1 MKEKLVEIE
10 KQIDSLLEELSIWK
24 LSFQDIYSTLLLMT
38 EKIDYDGDKDTAMDY
53 LSRISLIYPTI
64 KKLAQDIEIESTT
77 TSILKTGNKQFL
89 EDISFLI
96 AYAHFSLLMPQIHRN
111 VLSVNQVSE
120 FCFELDFANDNIKNS
135 ELIDKLY
142 STISL
147 QISFS
152 SKEIDNIKLHTDKKA
167 KERENNFDGYDFQLI
182 NKLFEHH
189 KKFFINIQVLPDDII
204 ESKLGF
210 NHNDFILFSSALKA
224 YSDYFI
230 ILARSYKEQINE
242 EQYSPEEN
250 DKLMSEYMEWSVC
263 CLKYQALGWF
273 LGTSGLKKDK
283 FDVILSYF
291 IDIYSN
297 KTGIQLIENS
307 SCGDGY
313 LPPITLIEKS
323 IIFSPHALRYL
334 VNFNNILY
342 SINQK
347 NKKLFNDEISQH
359 LEPTLINQLEYLFSE
374 FNDLEIRKNVTYT
387 KSEIDMLLLSKK
399 ENICITI
406 QVKTTIAPDSTRSVA
421 RVQDRTLE
429 AFKQINIFESLS
441 NQEKKDIVNREY
453 DINIDDIKFINLIV
467 VRSCA
472 GSDQAWEINDKYKI
486 INYSLISKVLCDKL
500 KNKDFEFSNFEDEIS
515 TKQKELIDTSNWR
528 IEYETLKIDKY
539 EIKFPNIFFDDNKII
554 PHNLST
560 FKCFPKLESAVFN

>member
-1 MKEKLVEIE
+1 MKENLVEIE
-10 KQIDSLLEELSIWK
+10 KQIDTLLEELSIWK

-38 EKIDYDGDKDTAMDY
+38 EKIDYNGDKDTAMDY

-77 TSILKTGNKQFL
+77 TSILKTGNKKFL
-89 EDISFLI
+89 DDINFLI

-120 FCFELDFANDNIKNS
+120 FCFELDFANENIKNS

-152 SKEIDNIKLHTDKKA
+152 SKELDNIKLHTDKKA
-167 KERENNFDGYDFQLI
+167 KEREYNFNGSDFQLI

-189 KKFFINIQVLPDDII
+189 KKFFMNIQVLPDEII

-210 NHNDFILFSSALKA
+210 NHSDFILFSSALKA

-273 LGTSGLKKDK
+273 LGTSGLNKDK

-297 KTGIQLIENS
+297 ETGIQLIENS
-307 SCGDGY
+307 SCGEGY

-441 NQEKKDIVNREY
+441 HQEKKDIVNKEY
-453 DINIDDIKFINLIV
+453 DIDIDDIKFINLIV

-486 INYSLISKVLCDKL
+486 LNYSLISKVLCDKL

-515 TKQKELIDTSNWR
+515 TKQKELIATSNWR

-554 PHNLST
+554 PHNLPT

>member
-1 MKEKLVEIE
+1 MKENLVEIE
-10 KQIDSLLEELSIWK
+10 KQIDSLLEDLSIWK
-24 LSFQDIYSTLLLMT
+24 LSFQDIYSTLLLVT

-77 TSILKTGNKQFL
+77 TSILKTGNNQFL
-89 EDISFLI
+89 EDINFLI

-120 FCFELDFANDNIKNS
+120 FCFELDFANDNIKKS

-152 SKEIDNIKLHTDKKA
+152 SKELDNIKLHTDKKV

-297 KTGIQLIENS
+297 KTGIQSIENS
-307 SCGDGY
+307 SCGEGY

-334 VNFNNILY
+334 VSFNNILY

-406 QVKTTIAPDSTRSVA
+406 QVKSTIAPDSTRSVA

-472 GSDQAWEINDKYKI
+472 GSDQAWEINNKYKI

-554 PHNLST
+554 PHNLAK

>member
-1 MKEKLVEIE
+1 MKENLIEIE
-10 KQIDSLLEELSIWK
+10 NQIDKLLEDLSIWK

-53 LSRISLIYPTI
+53 LSRISLIYPII
-64 KKLAQDIEIESTT
+64 KKLAQNIEIESTT

-89 EDISFLI
+89 EDINFLI

-120 FCFELDFANDNIKNS
+120 FCFELDFANDDIKNS

-147 QISFS
+147 QVSFS
-152 SKEIDNIKLHTDKKA
+152 SKELESIKLHTSKKA
-167 KERENNFDGYDFQLI
+167 SKREYNLNGLDFQFI
-182 NKLFEHH
+182 NKLFQHH
-189 KKFFINIQVLPDDII
+189 KNFFINIQVLPDEII

-224 YSDYFI
+224 FSDYFI
-230 ILARSYKEQINE
+230 VLARSYKEQINE
-242 EQYSPEEN
+242 EKYSSEEN

-273 LGTSGLKKDK
+273 LGSTGLNKDK
-283 FDVILSYF
+283 FDIILSYF
-291 IDIYSN
+291 IEIYSN
-297 KTGIQLIENS
+297 DTGIQFQENS
-307 SCGDGY
+307 SCGEGY
-313 LPPITLIEKS
+313 LPPITLIQKS

-342 SINQK
+342 SINHK
-347 NKKLFNDEISQH
+347 NKKLFDEEISQH
-359 LEPTLINQLEYLFSE
+359 LEPTLINQLEYLFSK
-374 FNDLEIRKNVTYT
+374 FKDLEVRKNVNYGI
-387 KSEIDMLLLSKK
+387 SEIDMLLLSKK

-406 QVKTTIAPDSTRSVA
+406 QIKTTIAPDSTRSVT

-441 NQEKKDIVNREY
+441 HQEKADILKREY
-453 DINIDDIKFINLIV
+453 DIDIDDIKFINLIV

-472 GSDQAWEINDKYKI
+472 GSDKAWEINDKYKI
-486 INYSLISKVLCDKL
+486 INYSLISKILCEKL
-500 KNKDFEFSNFEDEIS
+500 KNNDSEFSNFENEILL
-515 TKQKELIDTSNWR
+515 KQRELIVLSNWR

-539 EIKFPNIFFDDNKII
+539 EIKFPNIYFDDNKII
-554 PHNLST
+554 PYNLST
-560 FKCFPKLESAVFN
+560 FECFPKLESAIFN

>member
-1 MKEKLVEIE
+1 MKENLVEIE
-10 KQIDSLLEELSIWK
+10 KQIDTILEELSIWK

-38 EKIDYDGDKDTAMDY
+38 EKIDYDGNKDTAMDY

-89 EDISFLI
+89 EDINFLI

-152 SKEIDNIKLHTDKKA
+152 SKELDNIKLHTNRKA
-167 KERENNFDGYDFQLI
+167 KERDYNLNYFDFKLV

-189 KKFFINIQVLPDDII
+189 KKFYFNIQVLPDEII

-224 YSDYFI
+224 FSDYFI
-230 ILARSYKEQINE
+230 VLARSYKEQINE

-273 LGTSGLKKDK
+273 LGASGLNKDK

-297 KTGIQLIENS
+297 ETGIQFQENS
-307 SCGDGY
+307 SCGEGY

-347 NKKLFNDEISQH
+347 NKKLFDDEISQH
-359 LEPTLINQLEYLFSE
+359 LEPTLINQLEYLFAE
-374 FNDLEIRKNVTYT
+374 FNDLEVRKNVKYA

-406 QVKTTIAPDSTRSVA
+406 QAKTTIAPDSTRSVA

-441 NQEKKDIVNREY
+441 HQEKKDILNREY

-472 GSDQAWEINDKYKI
+472 GSDKAWEINDKYKI
-486 INYSLISKVLCDKL
+486 VNYSLISKVLCDKL

-515 TKQKELIDTSNWR
+515 TKQKELIDLSNWR

-554 PHNLST
+554 PHNLPT

>member
-1 MKEKLVEIE
+1 MKENLVEIE
-10 KQIDSLLEELSIWK
+10 KQIDTLLEELSIWK

-89 EDISFLI
+89 EDINFLI
-96 AYAHFSLLMPQIHRN
+96 AYAHFSLLMPQIHRD

-152 SKEIDNIKLHTDKKA
+152 SKELDNIKLHTDKKA
-167 KERENNFDGYDFQLI
+167 KEREYNFNGYDFQLI

-210 NHNDFILFSSALKA
+210 NNDEFILFSSALKA

-230 ILARSYKEQINE
+230 ILARSYKEQINK

-283 FDVILSYF
+283 FDAILSYF

-297 KTGIQLIENS
+297 ETGIQLIENS

-313 LPPITLIEKS
+313 LPPITIIEKS

-441 NQEKKDIVNREY
+441 QQEKKDIVNREY

-486 INYSLISKVLCDKL
+486 VNYSLISKVLCDKL

-554 PHNLST
+554 PHNLPT